1 MSVRVRYAPSPTG
14 LQHIGGVRTAL
25 FNYFF
30 ARSMKGSFILR
41 IEDTDR
47 ERYDPR
53 ALQDIYETYDWLGIG
68 WDEGP
73 RVGGNFGP
81 YFQSERTGLYREY
94 AEKLIE
100 SGRGYYCFCTS
111 ERLEKLREEQSSR
124 GEGQGYD
131 RHCRNLEPAEAAAR
145 KEKGESCVVRLK
157 IPLEGA
163 TSFHD
168 RLIGTIERANRDINP
183 DPVLLKS
190 DGFPTYHLANVV
202 DDHFMEI
209 THILRAQE
217 WIPSG
222 PLHILLYDAFGWTP
236 PEYCHLP
243 MVMGEDGQKL
253 SKRHGSTS
261 LVEFRSG
268 GYLPEAVINYVSLL
282 GWSYDDTRQMFSKT
296 DLEQLFSLDK
306 LNKAAAV
313 FDYRKLEWFNGVYIR
328 ERPDAALKEELVP
341 FLQKAGIV
349 SDPITRAQDR
359 TLLGAVPIIKERLR
373 FLSDAPEL
381 VRFLF
386 KDIGPYSAEELLPK
400 KTTVGETVSILEEI
414 KPLLDGFFDRTDE
427 ENEADFRALAE
438 RLGTKLGNV
447 MMPLRVA
454 LTGSKVS
461 PPLFESVRLVGKDKT
476 IARIDEA
483 VKILGSADQG
493 R

>member
-30 ARSMKGSFILR
+30 ARANGGVFILR

-53 ALQDIYETYDWLGIG
+53 ALQDIYDTYHWLGIR

-73 RVGGNFGP
+73 RVGGKYGP
-81 YFQSERTGLYREY
+81 YFQSERTDLYREY
-94 AEKLIE
+94 AEKLVA
-100 SGRGYYCFCTS
+100 SGRGYYCFCTA
-111 ERLEKLREEQSSR
+111 ERLEKLREEQAAR

-131 RHCRNLEPAEAAAR
+131 RHCRDLPSDEAGAR
-145 KEKGESCVVRLK
+145 RDRGEKCVVRLK
-157 IPLEGA
+157 IPLEGS

-168 RLIGTIERANRDINP
+168 RLIGVIERANRDISP

-222 PLHILLYDAFGWTP
+222 PLHVQLYDAFGWTP

-243 MVMGEDGQKL
+243 MVMGQDGQKL

-261 LVEFRSG
+261 LVDFRSA

-282 GWSYDDTRQMFSKT
+282 GWSWDDARQMFTKD
-296 DLEQLFSLDK
+296 DLEKLFTLDK

-313 FDYRKLEWFNGVYIR
+313 FDYKKLEWFNGVYIR
-328 ERPDAALKEELVP
+328 EKSDAALKDAILP
-341 FLQKAGIV
+341 YLQKAGVVGEPASPGEEAI
-349 SDPITRAQDR
+349 
-359 TLLGAVPIIKERLR
+359 LLRSVPIIRERLR
-373 FLSDAPEL
+373 FLSDAPDL
-381 VRFLF
+381 VRFIF
-386 KDIGPYSAEELLPK
+386 RDPPVYPAEELLPK
-400 KTTVGETVSILEEI
+400 KTTAGETAGFLRETR
-414 KPLLDGFFDRTDE
+414 PLFDGFFEKTDE
-427 ENEADFRALAE
+427 ENEADFRLLAE

-447 MMPLRVA
+447 LMPLRVA
-454 LTGSKVS
+454 VTGSRVS
-461 PPLFESVRLVGKDKT
+461 PPLFESIRLVGKEKT
-476 IARIDEA
+476 VARIDAAIEMLA
-483 VKILGSADQG
+483 AEK
-493 R
+493 

>member
-1 MSVRVRYAPSPTG
+1 MGVRVRYAPSPTG

-30 ARSMKGSFILR
+30 ARAPGGTFILR

-53 ALQDIYETYDWLGIG
+53 ALKDIYDTYDWLGIS

-73 RVGGNFGP
+73 RVGGPHGP
-81 YFQSERTGLYREY
+81 YFQSERTELYREY
-94 AEKLIE
+94 AEKLVD
-100 SGRGYYCFCTS
+100 SGKAYYCFCTS
-111 ERLEKLREEQSSR
+111 ERLEKLREEQAKK

-131 RHCRNLEPAEAAAR
+131 RHCRDIPLDEAKAR
-145 KEKGESCVVRLK
+145 KARGEACVVRLK
-157 IPLEGA
+157 IPLEGS

-168 RLIGTIERANRDINP
+168 RLIGTIERANKDVSP

-202 DDHFMEI
+202 DDHFMEV

-222 PLHILLYDAFGWTP
+222 PLHVILYEAFGWTP

-261 LVEFRSG
+261 LIDFKQA
-268 GYLPEAVINYVSLL
+268 GYLPEAIINYVSLL
-282 GWSYDDTRQMFSKT
+282 GWSYDDSRQMFSKA
-296 DLEQLFSLDK
+296 DLEKLFDIEK
-306 LNKAAAV
+306 LNKASAV
-313 FDYRKLEWFNGVYIR
+313 FDYKKLEWFNGQYMR
-328 ERPDAALKEELVP
+328 ERSDASLKEALVP
-341 FLQKAGIV
+341 FLEADGIV
-349 SDPITRAQDR
+349 SKPMTDWEDR
-359 TLLGAVPIIKERLR
+359 TLSEALPIVKERLH
-373 FLSDAPEL
+373 FLKDISAL

-386 KDIGPYSAEELLPK
+386 KDLEAYPAEDLLPK
-400 KTTVGETVSILEEI
+400 KTSAEDTLRFLEETR
-414 KPLLDGFFDRTDE
+414 KLMETFFDRNDQ
-427 ENEADFRALAE
+427 ENEEAFRQLAE

-447 MMPLRVA
+447 LSPLRVA
-454 LTGSKVS
+454 VTGSKVS
-461 PPLFESVRLVGKDKT
+461 PPLFESIRILGKEKT
-476 IARIDEA
+476 LARIDA
-483 VKILGSADQG
+483 AMQLLRGTK
-493 R
+493 